1 MSEEV
6 LRILKMVEDG
16 KISSDKAA
24 ELIEALKAPQ
34 AITNDPVDYS
44 ERMLRVKVNSADGD
58 DVNINVPIKFVKG
71 VLKSVGKINIGGEGG
86 LDKVDPQLISEAI
99 DGNLVGK
106 IVDIKSGD
114 GDIVEVYIE

>member
-16 KISSDKAA
+16 KIDSQKAA
-24 ELIEALKAPQ
+24 ELIEALKTPEVRTDAVNY
-34 AITNDPVDYS
+34 ND
-44 ERMLRVKVNSADGD
+44 RMLKIKVNSSDGD
-58 DVNINVPIKFVKG
+58 DVNVTVPIKFVKG
-71 VLKSVGKINIGGEGG
+71 MLNSVGKINLGGNSGV
-86 LDKVDPQLISEAI
+86 DKIDPQLISEAI

-114 GDIVEVYIE
+114 GDVVEIFID

>member
-16 KISSDKAA
+16 KISSEKAA

-34 AITNDPVDYS
+34 VQQNALNYGD
-44 ERMLRVKVNSADGD
+44 RMLRVKVKSNDGD
-58 DVNINVPIKFVKG
+58 DVNINVPVKFVKG
-71 VLKSVGKINIGGEGG
+71 MLGSIGNIKVGGENGVDKINPE
-86 LDKVDPQLISEAI
+86 LIAEAI
-99 DGNLVGK
+99 DSNLVGK

>member
-16 KISSDKAA
+16 KIGSEKAS
-24 ELIEALKAPQ
+24 ELIEALRAPQ
-34 AITNDPVDYS
+34 VEKDAVNYG

-58 DVNINVPIKFVKG
+58 DVNITLPIKFVKG
-71 VLKSVGKINIGGEGG
+71 MLSSVGKINIGGESGV
-86 LDKVDPQLISEAI
+86 DKIDPQLISEAI

-106 IVDIKSGD
+106 IVDIKSGN
-114 GDIVEVYIE
+114 GDIVEVFID